1 MGHYY
6 TTIEKQGEKIQ
17 VPVQME
23 LDLFEQ
29 WFEGEFDNWGQA
41 SSNPTKW
48 AHIFVKHEKIDDH
61 KFLTSSTY
69 NYSPGKPYR
78 EQVVEIIQP
87 SHDQVIVLNPACD
100 MLFTF
105 DKDNFCFVGESS
117 EGCTWKGKPL
127 ESKAKLF
134 GDAYH
139 TWDKGYWHGS
149 EGFFTFKKNV

>member
-6 TTIEKQGEKIQ
+6 TTATKQGKEVQ

-48 AHIFVKHEKIDDH
+48 AHIFVKHEKVDDH
-61 KFLTSSTY
+61 KFLSTSTY

-100 MLFTF
+100 MLFDFNMDNLYF
-105 DKDNFCFVGESS
+105 DGHSS
-117 EGCTWKGKPL
+117 DGCTWKGKPL
-127 ESKAKLF
+127 VVPN
-134 GDAYH
+134 
-139 TWDKGYWHGS
+139 GS
-149 EGFFTFKKNV
+149 THVVH

>member
-1 MGHYY
+1 
-6 TTIEKQGEKIQ
+6 
-17 VPVQME
+17 ME

-48 AHIFVKHEKIDDH
+48 AHIFVKHEKVDDH
-61 KFLTSSTY
+61 KFLTTSTY

-100 MLFTF
+100 MLFDFNKDKFYF
-105 DKDNFCFVGESS
+105 DGQSS
-117 EGCTWKGKPL
+117 DGCTWKGKPL

-134 GDAYH
+134 MDAYN

-149 EGFFTFKKNV
+149 EGFFIFKKKL

>member
-1 MGHYY
+1 
-6 TTIEKQGEKIQ
+6 
-17 VPVQME
+17 ME

-48 AHIFVKHEKIDDH
+48 AHIFVKHEKVDDH
-61 KFLTSSTY
+61 KFLTTSTY

-100 MLFTF
+100 MIF
-105 DKDNFCFVGESS
+105 DFNKDKFYFDGQSS
-117 EGCTWKGKPL
+117 NGCTWKGKPL

-134 GDAYH
+134 MDAYH

-149 EGFFTFKKNV
+149 EGFFIFKKKL

>member
-1 MGHYY
+1 M
-6 TTIEKQGEKIQ
+6 
-17 VPVQME
+17 PVQME

-29 WFEGEFDNWGQA
+29 WFEGKFDNWGQA